1 MVDAF
6 ALVLGIVAAAGDEV
20 GGVTVLC
27 DVGGVA
33 EATAVEGGG
42 VCPSL
47 DGPPGDGGVGP
58 ACGGPGERVGPAR
71 GGPGY

>member
-33 EATAVEGGG
+33 LPGVAEAAVVGGG
-42 VCPSL
+42 VCPSR
-47 DGPPGDGGVGP
+47 DGGPPGDGGVGP
-58 ACGGPGERVGPAR
+58 PV
-71 GGPGY
+71 